1 VAYAGSLMKQITGA
15 SAALLAQRGALDVDA
30 PIATWLVEL
39 PSWSQT
45 VRVRHLVHHTAGLPS
60 TEAVWEQM
68 ERAGERD
75 WTSDGV
81 FAALSTTDELDHEP
95 GTVHAYSNAGYICLA
110 RVVER
115 VSGTG
120 LGAFAEE
127 QLFGQLQM
135 RSTTVWSGP
144 EPSPPGAVL
153 ARPLES
159 PRPLS
164 VGDGGLWTSVND
176 LLRWNEALLSD
187 AIGVS
192 ERLHATGTL
201 DDGSPL
207 DYGWGVR
214 VFHAGGNRVDSH
226 GGSRDDANAKLVRF
240 PDLGMGFAALALDGD
255 VERMVALSDSLQAE
269 LLTASG

>member
-1 VAYAGSLMKQITGA
+1 MKQFTGA
-15 SAALLAQRGALDVDA
+15 CTALLVQRGSLDVDA
-30 PIATWLVEL
+30 PIATWLAEL
-39 PSWSQT
+39 PTWSQA

-81 FAALSTTDELDHEP
+81 LAALSTMGLDDQP
-95 GTVHAYSNAGYICLA
+95 GAVYAYSNAGYICLA
-110 RVVER
+110 RIVER
-115 VSGTG
+115 VSGTA
-120 LGAFAEE
+120 LGAFAKE
-127 QLFGQLQM
+127 QLFGPLRM
-135 RSTTVWSGP
+135 GSTIVWSGP
-144 EPSPPGAVL
+144 ETSPPGTVL
-153 ARPLES
+153 ARPFES

-187 AIGVS
+187 EPGVS
-192 ERLHATGTL
+192 ESLHATGTL

-214 VFHAGGNRVDSH
+214 VSRVGGNRVESH
-226 GGSRDDANAKLVRF
+226 GGSWDDVTAKLVRL
-240 PDLGMGFAALALDGD
+240 PDLGTGFAALALDGG